1 MQASELVAYTLG
13 LINNDRAQYGLD
25 PVTLGTNP
33 AAQVHAQDM
42 FDNYFL
48 SHWGTDGMKPYMRY
62 TVGGGTN
69 YEDENSAYSGWYDKT
84 TDPNR
89 YVKINPMDEIKQLEY
104 NMMYDDAGSN
114 WGHRDN
120 ILNKWHKKVNIGI
133 AYDLHRLTL
142 VEEFEGD
149 YVFFTGLPS
158 LANGTLTMSGSLTLG
173 TADSIDVFYDPLPQ
187 PMTQDQLLS
196 GPRSYSLGTRVITI
210 VPPPPPGYYYTQ
222 LPPNAVEAT
231 FWTSDGGQFS
241 IQGNIKTALDQNG
254 PGVYT
259 VVIWSKSDTDT
270 VMLTNYS
277 VFVR

>member
-1 MQASELVAYTLG
+1 M
-13 LINNDRAQYGLD
+13 
-25 PVTLGTNP
+25 
-33 AAQVHAQDM
+33 HAQDM

-69 YEDENSAYSGWYDKT
+69 YEDENSAYSGWYDRS

-89 YVKINPMDEIKQLEY
+89 YNKIDPMQEAKQLEY

-120 ILNKWHKKVNIGI
+120 ILNKRHKKVNIGI
-133 AYDLHRLTL
+133 AYDVHRLTM

-149 YVFFTGLPS
+149 YMDFVGVPALT
-158 LANGTLTMSGSLTLG
+158 NGTLTMSGSISLG
-173 TADSIDVFYDPLPQ
+173 TVDSVDIFYDPLPQ

-196 GPRSYSLGTRVITI
+196 GPRSYSLGTRVATI

-222 LPPNAVEAT
+222 LPPNAVQAT
-231 FWTSDGGQFS
+231 FWTADDTGQFS
-241 IQGNIKTALDQNG
+241 NQADIKAIIDQQGA
-254 PGVYT
+254 GVYT
-259 VVIWSKSDTDT
+259 VVVWTKTGADT

-277 VFVR
+277 LWVR